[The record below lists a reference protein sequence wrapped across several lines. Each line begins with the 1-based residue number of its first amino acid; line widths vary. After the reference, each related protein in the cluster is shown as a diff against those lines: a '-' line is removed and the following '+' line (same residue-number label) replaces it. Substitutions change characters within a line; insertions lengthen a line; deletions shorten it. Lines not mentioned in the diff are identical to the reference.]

1 MKRKQSHLQILI
13 TLNTI
18 LEARNGYSKG
28 HSQRVA
34 KYAKNIAQKL
44 IIDREEIE
52 IIELAA
58 LLHDIGKIGISDFIL
73 QKPARLTDKEY
84 AIIKI
89 HSEIGSRILG
99 YFSSFRKEQ
108 IIVRHHHENYDG
120 SGYPDGLKGKY
131 IPIGAR
137 ILSIV
142 DAYDI
147 MTSQQPYHISFTD
160 IQAVNEIKKCSGY
173 QFDPELT
180 EVFFEIMEGKKCLI
194 QSHR

>member
-1 MKRKQSHLQILI
+1 MERKQSHLQILT

-28 HSQRVA
+28 HSQRVV
-34 KYAKNIAQKL
+34 KYAKNIAQNL
-44 IIDREEIE
+44 VIDRKEIE

-58 LLHDIGKIGISDFIL
+58 LFHDIGKIGISDFIL
-73 QKPARLTDKEY
+73 QKAGRLTDEEY
-84 AIIKI
+84 AIVKI
-89 HSEIGSRILG
+89 HPEIGSKILG
-99 YFSSFRKEQ
+99 CFPSFHKEQ

-120 SGYPDGLKGKY
+120 SGYPDGLKGRH
-131 IPIGAR
+131 IPMGAR
-137 ILSIV
+137 ILTIV

-147 MTSQQPYHISFTD
+147 MTSQQPYHTPFTHA
-160 IQAVNEIKKCSGY
+160 QAVDEIKKCSGY

-180 EVFFEIMEGKKCLI
+180 AVFLEIMGGKKCPI